1 VCVMGGIALF
11 IYQVL
16 ERERKIEAKEKS
28 TLSEYE
34 SIIKKAHDQAAE
46 LLDKT
51 KTASN
56 KLVSEATNTGGELE
70 KTLDS
75 TLKAMADK
83 HTQSLIAEAGMFRKD
98 YEDKILQMQ
107 NAINQEVTK
116 TLQTFTQSLLTKT
129 TSAEELV
136 SEKTNE
142 LMEAA
147 NNEIEK
153 HKKER
158 LEKIDEEIIQMVQK
172 ISNEILG
179 LTIPPELHRELI
191 VKALEKS
198 KAEGVFD
205 I

>member
-1 VCVMGGIALF
+1 
-11 IYQVL
+11 
-16 ERERKIEAKEKS
+16 
-28 TLSEYE
+28 
-34 SIIKKAHDQAAE
+34 
-46 LLDKT
+46 
-51 KTASN
+51 
-56 KLVSEATNTGGELE
+56 
-70 KTLDS
+70 
-75 TLKAMADK
+75 MADK

-98 YEDKILQMQ
+98 YEDKIIQMQ

-116 TLQTFTQSLLTKT
+116 TLQTFSQSLLTKT
-129 TSAEELV
+129 TNAEEMV

-147 NNEIEK
+147 NSEIEK
-153 HKKER
+153 YKKER

-191 VKALEKS
+191 IKALEKS

-205 I
+205 VR